1 MKQPTWNIVSSIFG
15 LLVKL
20 LGYVT
25 WAMLVL
31 LKWLLE
37 VVIDIFRQLLR

>member
-15 LLVKL
+15 LFVKL

-25 WAMLVL
+25 WTMLVL